1 MLESPSMSDSF
12 KTILVGYDGFEGK
25 NTLPAIASAL
35 AKEHGAKLHLV
46 HVASEAPRQ
55 SWWSRDPGAQEAYE
69 AELVRKGAR
78 LEEML
83 TTARKNGV
91 EATTAIRKGTPD
103 VELIREAVA
112 VGADL
117 VIVTDEFIHR
127 KGKRGFGAVTMKLLR
142 YCPVPV
148 LAKRDP
154 RKFKHR
160 NIVAS
165 LDLESTAGEANLNE
179 AIINMAA
186 AVAGRA
192 DAKITLF
199 HAWSLWGEQMLRDH
213 RQMQPEKLR
222 ELLDE
227 TKDGLEAEATRLSSS
242 PALEGLEVG
251 IELRKGEARDVLP
264 EFVEAQKVDI
274 VVMGTIGRSGLRGA
288 IMGNTAERILNG
300 LSCSVLAVKPKGFRS
315 PISGTD

>member
-1 MLESPSMSDSF
+1 MSDSF
-12 KTILVGYDGFEGK
+12 RTILVGYDGFEGK

-46 HVASEAPRQ
+46 HVASEPPRQ
-55 SWWSRDPGAQEAYE
+55 SWWSRDSGAQEAYE

-91 EATTAIRKGTPD
+91 EATTAIRTGAPD

-154 RKFKHR
+154 RKYRHR
-160 NIVAS
+160 EIVAS
-165 LDLESTAGEANLNE
+165 LDLETNSGEANAGEANLNE
-179 AIINMAA
+179 AIIAMAA

-222 ELLDE
+222 ELLAE
-227 TKDGLEAEATRLSSS
+227 TKGGLEAEATRLSAF

-251 IELRKGEARDVLP
+251 IELRKGEAREVLP
-264 EFVEAQKVDI
+264 EFVEEQKVDI

-300 LSCSVLAVKPKGFRS
+300 LSCSVLAVKPSGFRS
-315 PISGTD
+315 PVLGTD